1 MNVKVRPK
9 QKVKE
14 TGGKHGL
21 SEWARFCGSSKLPI
35 LRETKLVFHAD
46 SFLSVGVGLCSML
59 LVETGSL
66 KIGHFGTLSLLYL
79 CGGRALW
86 QGTSFVILIDFII
99 IIIASLRVVL
109 VS

>member
-1 MNVKVRPK
+1 MNVKVGPK

-14 TGGKHGL
+14 TQE
-21 SEWARFCGSSKLPI
+21 SIVCFCGCSKQLEMSM
-35 LRETKLVFHAD
+35 LRETKLVSHAD
-46 SFLSVGVGLCSML
+46 SSLNVGVGLCSML
-59 LVETGSL
+59 LVETGLL

-109 VS
+109 AS